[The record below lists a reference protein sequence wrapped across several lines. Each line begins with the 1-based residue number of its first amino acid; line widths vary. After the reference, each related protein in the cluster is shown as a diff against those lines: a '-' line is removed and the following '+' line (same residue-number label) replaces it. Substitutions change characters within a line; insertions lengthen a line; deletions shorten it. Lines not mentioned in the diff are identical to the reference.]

1 MPIVGTQCPVLSFGQ
16 KKLLCGQSI
25 INGEQPSPLQCA
37 GCRLP
42 PTLCRRTNLGCEA
55 VRQCIANGRLPT
67 ANWKL
72 EIGNEPVIRGQT
84 NRSCLSVTPHS
95 NQVRFFA
102 SQPSRCTGMASKSSF
117 EKMMPR
123 TGGRGRVTGDK
134 DNGSRTLAGARA

>member
-1 MPIVGTQCPVLSFGQ
+1 MPIVGTQCPVFSFGQ
-16 KKLLCGQSI
+16 KKLRGGQSI

-72 EIGNEPVIRGQT
+72 EIGNWKWAGHPPPNNPPVSERHAPLDPGAFF
-84 NRSCLSVTPHS
+84 CTP
-95 NQVRFFA
+95 A
-102 SQPSRCTGMASKSSF
+102 QPM
-117 EKMMPR
+117 
-123 TGGRGRVTGDK
+123 
-134 DNGSRTLAGARA
+134 